1 MVTLDSVVVRTR
13 MTELGLTVMDVAQ
26 VLGVSRQTVH
36 TLLRGDFRPLV
47 QSVEEL
53 STALGLSLNRILV
66 AVPSQALE
74 AVNWLVERSLEGDAR
89 SFEVLPSEV
98 FAAAPFVFVRKP
110 HHVPAVPR
118 LLVAAT
124 EVARTIVAD
133 SGQYSPRDRA
143 RLSRQ
148 ISILLRTFPVVP
160 EESSEAFF
168 FGSDLM
174 TEDRIRQSTPE
185 PMALH
190 RVFGAFH
197 LDDFRRHFPC
207 AC

>member
-1 MVTLDSVVVRTR
+1 MITLDSVVVRTR
-13 MTELGLTVMDVAQ
+13 MEELGLTVMDVAQ

-47 QSVEEL
+47 ESVEEL

-66 AVPSQALE
+66 PVPSQALDTII
-74 AVNWLVERSLEGDAR
+74 WLVERSWEGDAR

-98 FAAAPFVFVRKP
+98 FAAAPFVFIRKL
-110 HHVPAVPR
+110 HHVAVVPR

-133 SGQYSPRDRA
+133 SGQYTPRDGA
-143 RLSRQ
+143 RLWRQSR
-148 ISILLRTFPVVP
+148 ILLRAFPVVL
-160 EESSEAFF
+160 EESKEAFF
-168 FGSDLM
+168 FGADLM

-185 PMALH
+185 PMAQLG
-190 RVFGAFH
+190 VYGSFH